1 MQDFGVQD
9 FGVQDFGVQGFGLQ
23 RLVAQ
28 RCGVRLSRRPS
39 QLRLAAVEQRAKL
52 ETGPAWNPGDG
63 CGNSRHEFGFSGWV
77 PSEKVGPLWAG
88 LFSST
93 SQAPIQLSIERVT
106 RAMDGAVGRQARLV
120 LLGQFILI
128 MFAGRAT
135 RRAEANQQ
143 NRDCHE
149 QTQQKD
155 KLQKINNLHFD
166 PLNR

>member
-1 MQDFGVQD
+1 M
-9 FGVQDFGVQGFGLQ
+9 QGFGLQ

-88 LFSST
+88 LFFIHQPS
-93 SQAPIQLSIERVT
+93 AYPIV
-106 RAMDGAVGRQARLV
+106 D
-120 LLGQFILI
+120 
-128 MFAGRAT
+128 
-135 RRAEANQQ
+135 
-143 NRDCHE
+143 
-149 QTQQKD
+149 
-155 KLQKINNLHFD
+155 
-166 PLNR
+166 

>member
-1 MQDFGVQD
+1 M
-9 FGVQDFGVQGFGLQ
+9 
-23 RLVAQ
+23 
-28 RCGVRLSRRPS
+28 
-39 QLRLAAVEQRAKL
+39 
-52 ETGPAWNPGDG
+52 
-63 CGNSRHEFGFSGWV
+63 
-77 PSEKVGPLWAG
+77 WAG

-106 RAMDGAVGRQARLV
+106 RAMDGAVGRQARLI
-120 LLGQFILI
+120 LPGQFILI

-143 NRDCHE
+143 NRDCYE

-155 KLQKINNLHFD
+155 KLQKVNNLHFD